1 MDFETMQKKLDALQY
16 PSVEHFE
23 KDFQLM
29 IHNCMVYNAQHTM
42 YYKAAVKLRDGAQI
56 LFKQLR
62 RDLETVFIG
71 NNSSSNFS
79 SVTEEVKIEP
89 KTTSCFE
96 IDDYLME
103 KNRNGDSLEQQLS
116 KLEDYL
122 RQSQQ
127 LPQGPAK
134 VKRIRLLKYE
144 PQQIVKPNDLASLN
158 IDCCYVIV
166 KEI

>member
-1 MDFETMQKKLDALQY
+1 MDFQTMQKKLDALQY
-16 PSVEHFE
+16 TTVEQFE

-29 IHNCMVYNAQHTM
+29 IHNCTVYNAQHTM
-42 YYKAAVKLRDGAQI
+42 YYKAAIKLKDGAQI

-62 RDLETVFIG
+62 KDLETVFIG
-71 NNSSSNFS
+71 SSSYSRSGDS
-79 SVTEEVKIEP
+79 SLPTEEVKSEP
-89 KTTSCFE
+89 ETTLSLD
-96 IDDYLME
+96 INNYLIE
-103 KNRNGDSLEQQLS
+103 KNREGDSLEQQLS

-144 PQQIVKPNDLASLN
+144 KQQTLKPIN
-158 IDCCYVIV
+158 VIV
-166 KEI
+166 TKHWKSHV